1 MFCLFFEFQGFTIL
15 FRRGELYELN
25 RLIIVILNHL
35 FDFVQRDVEELAALV
50 NKIQF
55 TISKGVVKRSFQ
67 FGGIVGEDHRMYIE
81 VKRH

>member
-1 MFCLFFEFQGFTIL
+1 MFFELQGFTIL

-25 RLIIVILNHL
+25 RLIIVVLNHL

-50 NKIQF
+50 DKVQF
-55 TISKGVVKRSFQ
+55 TISKGVVKRSLQ
-67 FGGIVGEDHRMYIE
+67 FWGIVGEDHRMYIE